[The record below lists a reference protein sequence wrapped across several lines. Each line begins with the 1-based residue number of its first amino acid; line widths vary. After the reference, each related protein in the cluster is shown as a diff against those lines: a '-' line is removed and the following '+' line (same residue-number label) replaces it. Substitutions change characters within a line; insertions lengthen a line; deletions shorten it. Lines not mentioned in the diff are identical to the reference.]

1 MNILQAITRIIY
13 PDLCFSCR
21 ELGMPDEVFCVSCL
35 ATVKPIASRLLP
47 IKGKKTLAVHAI
59 GGYEN
64 ALHRLVVGKF
74 RRSLPAARAAG
85 RLMAELLPPEVL
97 DVDYIVPI
105 PLHWRRY
112 ANRGYNQSVEMAK
125 IMSERLNIPYHSLL
139 MRRRNTKFQ
148 YLLSGQD
155 RQANV
160 NEAFV
165 LRLMQPRIE
174 PGARILLIDD
184 LCTTGATLQ
193 AAANVLQKLEPS
205 IITAAVCARALR

>member
-1 MNILQAITRIIY
+1 MNILQAVIRILY

-21 ELGMPDEVFCVSCL
+21 ELGIPNEVFCISCL

-47 IKGKKTLAVHAI
+47 LKNKQELSVYAV

-64 ALHRLVVGKF
+64 ALHRLIVAKF

-85 RLMAELLPPEVL
+85 RLMADLLPP
-97 DVDYIVPI
+97 DVFDIDYIVPI

-125 IMSERLNIPYHSLL
+125 VMSSQLEIPYYSLL
-139 MRRRNTKFQ
+139 MRRHNTKFQ

-155 RQANV
+155 RQMNV

-165 LRLMQPRIE
+165 LRPMLPSIRT
-174 PGARILLIDD
+174 GARILLIDD

-205 IITAAVCARALR
+205 KIIAAVCARALR

>member
-1 MNILQAITRIIY
+1 MNILQAIVRIIY
-13 PDLCFSCR
+13 PDLCFACR

-47 IKGKKTLAVHAI
+47 LKNRQALAVHAI

-64 ALHRLVVGKF
+64 ALHRLVVAKF

-85 RLMAELLPPEVL
+85 RLMVDLLPSEVL

-125 IMSERLNIPYHSLL
+125 VMSNRLEIPYHSLL

-148 YLLSGQD
+148 YLLSGKD
-155 RQANV
+155 RQENV
-160 NEAFV
+160 DEAFM
-165 LRLMQPRIE
+165 LRPMLPGIQ

-193 AAANVLQKLEPS
+193 AAANVLQKLKPS
-205 IITAAVCARALR
+205 KIIAAVCARALR